1 MRMSLGERM
10 REMRKMLRLSQEE
23 LAFRLGTNRVSVSQ
37 WENNRVTPD
46 ADSLIKT
53 AAVLGTSVGFL
64 LGETDDPALSL
75 RSGDN
80 DRASPALSEEGEAA
94 AAAHRYGI
102 EEDML
107 LNLFNHLDRAGKAEV
122 IDFIQ
127 YKLFRL
133 QNAKGSGQIDTT
145 RRLKV

>member
-1 MRMSLGERM
+1 MSLGDRM
-10 REMRKMLRLSQEE
+10 REMRKMLRLIQEE
-23 LAFRLGTNRVSVSQ
+23 LAFMLGTNRVSVSQ
-37 WENNRVTPD
+37 WENNRVMPD

-80 DRASPALSEEGEAA
+80 DRASPALSEEEPAA
-94 AAAHRYGI
+94 VAHRYCI

-133 QNAKGSGQIDTT
+133 QNAKGSSQFDTT
-145 RRLKV
+145 RRLKA

>member
-1 MRMSLGERM
+1 MSLGERM

-37 WENNRVTPD
+37 WENNRVMPD

-80 DRASPALSEEGEAA
+80 DRASPALSEEEPA

-133 QNAKGSGQIDTT
+133 QNAKGSSQFDTT
-145 RRLKV
+145 WRLKA

>member
-1 MRMSLGERM
+1 MSLGERM
-10 REMRKMLRLSQEE
+10 REMRKMLHLSQEE

-37 WENNRVTPD
+37 WENNRVMPD

-80 DRASPALSEEGEAA
+80 DRASPALSEEEPA

-133 QNAKGSGQIDTT
+133 QNAKGSSQFDTT
-145 RRLKV
+145 RRLKA

>member
-1 MRMSLGERM
+1 MSLGERM

-80 DRASPALSEEGEAA
+80 DRASPALSEEEQPAT
-94 AAAHRYGI
+94 AAHRYGI
-102 EEDML
+102 D
-107 LNLFNHLDRAGKAEV
+107 
-122 IDFIQ
+122 
-127 YKLFRL
+127 
-133 QNAKGSGQIDTT
+133 
-145 RRLKV
+145 